1 MGSHAPD
8 RSGTWATRRPA
19 RATVAALAVLGLTV
33 LPSAGSFR
41 SGLIAHAAGDSG
53 TFTMVADYDPADIDP
68 ASDQLAGSDNIQR
81 NVYDELTAPKGSTV
95 GQVVPSLAAS
105 WTSNSNKSVW
115 TFYLRH
121 GVKFH
126 TGHELTADD
135 VKYSIGRTIKAGL
148 AGSFLY
154 SRFITNPDKQ
164 IKVVNKYTVEF
175 DLGSSQ
181 PLFLAST
188 DNEYV
193 GAIVDSTEVKKHVV
207 KNDYGHAWLANNDAG
222 TGPYTIQSWQHGTQV
237 TLVKFPQYWGGWS
250 GKHFSKIIFQTI
262 PEGSTRRQML
272 ERGTA
277 DLTFDLNPQDNAA
290 LTKEP
295 MVNVDTRY
303 TTEDQYMFMTE
314 AGPLASPLARQ
325 AMSYAFNY
333 NAYLQAA
340 YKGFARRSYGPI
352 PSVLLGYDPHM
363 FHYQTDLNKAKQL
376 FKQAGVAPGTTF
388 TLVHANFFNYN
399 IAAGILQ
406 AQLAQIGY
414 ILKTTSLDE
423 AAYNNIYYKTEPAKQ
438 HPNMLTFS
446 WWPDFNDPYDM
457 ALPLIS
463 SKSWGSAGA
472 NAGYYKNATV
482 DKLMAASANADQQT
496 LIRNFKTIQD
506 ITGRQDPPAI
516 WLAEPA
522 QVSIFRKDIKGY
534 TFNPLEV
541 QTYGFYTLYR

>member
-1 MGSHAPD
+1 MGSHAGE
-8 RSGTWATRRPA
+8 RSGTWAIRRPS
-19 RATVAALAVLGLTV
+19 RVTVAVLAVLGLTIV
-33 LPSAGSFR
+33 PAVGSSQ
-41 SGLIAHAAGDSG
+41 SGMVAHAAGDAG
-53 TFTMVADYDPADIDP
+53 TLSMVADYDPADIDP
-68 ASDQLAGSDNIQR
+68 AADQLAGSNNIQR
-81 NVYDELTAPKGSTV
+81 NVYDQLTSLKGSAIND
-95 GQVVPSLAAS
+95 VVPSLATR
-105 WTSNSNKSVW
+105 WTSNANKSTW
-115 TFYLRH
+115 TFYLRQ

-135 VKYSIGRTIKAGL
+135 VKFSIGRTIKAGL

-164 IKVVNKYTVEF
+164 IKVINKYTVEF
-175 DLGSSQ
+175 DLGSPQ

-193 GAIVDSTEVKKHVV
+193 GAIVDSIEVKKHIV

-222 TGPYTIQSWQHGTQV
+222 TGPYTIKSWQHGTQV

-250 GKHFSKIIFQTI
+250 GKHFSKVIFQTI

-277 DLTFDLNPQDNAA
+277 DLTFNLNPQDNAA
-290 LTKEP
+290 LSKEAI
-295 MVNVDTRY
+295 VNVDTRY
-303 TTEDQYMFMTE
+303 TTEVQYMFMTE

-340 YKGFARRSYGPI
+340 YKGFARRAYGPI
-352 PSVLLGYDPHM
+352 PSVLLGYDPNM

-376 FKQAGVAPGTTF
+376 FAQAGVAPGTTF

-414 ILKTTSLDE
+414 VLKTTSLDE

-438 HPNMLTFS
+438 HPNLLTFS

-482 DKLMAASANADQQT
+482 DKLMSASANADKQT

-506 ITGRQDPPAI
+506 ITG
-516 WLAEPA
+516 
-522 QVSIFRKDIKGY
+522 
-534 TFNPLEV
+534 
-541 QTYGFYTLYR
+541 

>member
-1 MGSHAPD
+1 M
-8 RSGTWATRRPA
+8 
-19 RATVAALAVLGLTV
+19 
-33 LPSAGSFR
+33 
-41 SGLIAHAAGDSG
+41 IAHAAGDAG
-53 TFTMVADYDPADIDP
+53 TFNMVADYDPADIDP

-81 NVYDELTAPKGSTV
+81 NVYDELTAPKGATV
-95 GQVVPSLAAS
+95 GDVVPGLATS
-105 WTSNSNKSVW
+105 WKSNANKSVW
-115 TFYLRH
+115 TFYLRQ

-126 TGHELTADD
+126 TGHELTGDD

-175 DLGSSQ
+175 DLGSPQ

-193 GAIVDSTEVKKHVV
+193 GAIVDSSEVKKHVV

-290 LTKEP
+290 LSKES

-352 PSVLLGYDPHM
+352 PSVLLGYDPNM

-414 ILKTTSLDE
+414 TLKTTSLDE

-438 HPNMLTFS
+438 HPNLLTFS

-463 SKSWGSAGA
+463 SKSWGAAGA

-482 DKLMAASANADQQT
+482 DKLMSASANADKPT
-496 LIRNFKTIQD
+496 LVRNFQTIQD
-506 ITGRQDPPAI
+506 ITSRQDPPAI

-522 QVSIFRKDIKGY
+522 QVSVFRKDIKGY
-534 TFNPLEV
+534 VFNPLEV